1 MTPVLIT
8 PPAAEPIDVAEVQT
22 HLRVSGQTAEITRL
36 IKAARGVVER
46 YLNRA
51 LITQTWDAYYRNW
64 CELKLPY
71 PPLELGTVQTPTPPV
86 VYYRDLDGNEQTLS
100 SSLYHLTKDEPA
112 EIVRK
117 YDTTWP
123 ELQYGHPQPVRIR
136 VVVGYGAAGSAVPEE
151 IKHAMKLI
159 ITDLYEN
166 RGTVVLGNV
175 AKIPNY
181 ITDLI
186 HSYKIYHF

>member
-1 MTPVLIT
+1 MTLVLIT
-8 PPAAEPIDVAEVQT
+8 PPAAEPVDITEVQT
-22 HLRVSGQTAEITRL
+22 HLRVSGQSTEITRL

-51 LITQTWDAYYRNW
+51 LITQTWDAYYDSW
-64 CELKLPY
+64 CDLKLPY
-71 PPLELGTVQTPTPPV
+71 PPLSITTAPI
-86 VYYRDLDGNEQTLS
+86 VYYRDLDGAEQTLS
-100 SSLYHLTKDEPA
+100 SSLYHISKDEPA
-112 EIVRK
+112 EIYRK
-117 YDTTWP
+117 DGVSWP
-123 ELQYGHPQPVRIR
+123 DLQYANPNPVRIR
-136 VVVGYGAAGSAVPEE
+136 CVVGYGAAGSSVPEE

-159 ITDLYEN
+159 ITDMYEN
-166 RGTVVLGNV
+166 RGTVVLGSV